1 MQVPAGVAGRMNR
14 IQGNGYPGAFLLG
27 LVAGIVASP
36 CVGPVLVAMLAYVAA
51 QGSPLLGF
59 SIFFTFALGL
69 GVLFVA
75 LGTFTG
81 VLASLPKS
89 GAWME
94 RVKIGFGLVF
104 LGVALYYLHP
114 ILRPGRS
121 FLPVGL
127 GLVAI
132 GFVLGALRSISPADP
147 TAKRWRRAAGRVA
160 LALGLYAVIA
170 PLAGRSP
177 AAKPGPAWLGSE
189 SDGRSRAAAS
199 GKPMLVD
206 FGAAWCGACKE
217 LEHLTFS
224 DPRVIE
230 LARDF
235 VTVRVDATTR
245 TPEVDALMR
254 QYGIRGLPWV
264 AFVQPD
270 GTILHDL
277 TVTGFVN
284 ADDMLARMRRA
295 LPTRNAAS

>member
-1 MQVPAGVAGRMNR
+1 
-14 IQGNGYPGAFLLG
+14 
-27 LVAGIVASP
+27 
-36 CVGPVLVAMLAYVAA
+36 
-51 QGSPLLGF
+51 
-59 SIFFTFALGL
+59 
-69 GVLFVA
+69 

-81 VLASLPKS
+81 VLANLPKS
-89 GAWME
+89 GAWMD

-121 FLPVGL
+121 MIPVGL
-127 GLVAI
+127 VLLAA
-132 GFVLGALRSISPADP
+132 GFALGALRGISPAEP
-147 TAKRWRRAAGRVA
+147 AVRRWRKAAGRVV
-160 LALGLYAVIA
+160 LATGLYAAIA
-170 PLAGRSP
+170 PFVARGPEAVPGPMWIASEPAGR
-177 AAKPGPAWLGSE
+177 
-189 SDGRSRAAAS
+189 DRAAAS

-230 LARDF
+230 LASEF

-254 QYGIRGLPWV
+254 KYGIRGLPWV

-277 TVTGFVN
+277 TVTGFID
-284 ADDMLARMRRA
+284 ADAMLVRMRNA
-295 LPTRNAAS
+295 LPGRNARAS

>member
-1 MQVPAGVAGRMNR
+1 M
-14 IQGNGYPGAFLLG
+14 
-27 LVAGIVASP
+27 
-36 CVGPVLVAMLAYVAA
+36 
-51 QGSPLLGF
+51 
-59 SIFFTFALGL
+59 
-69 GVLFVA
+69 LFVV

-89 GAWME
+89 GAWMD
-94 RVKIGFGLVF
+94 RVKIVFGLVF

-132 GFVLGALRSISPADP
+132 GFGLGAFRSISPADP
-147 TAKRWRRAAGRVA
+147 ARKRWRRAAGRVA
-160 LALGLYAVIA
+160 LVLGLYAAVA
-170 PLAGRSP
+170 PLVARRSP
-177 AAKPGPAWLGSE
+177 RPSLARRGSHPKRMAVAALQS
-189 SDGRSRAAAS
+189 S

-264 AFVQPD
+264 AFVQSD

-277 TVTGFVN
+277 TVTGFVD

-295 LPTRNAAS
+295 LPTRNAAAS